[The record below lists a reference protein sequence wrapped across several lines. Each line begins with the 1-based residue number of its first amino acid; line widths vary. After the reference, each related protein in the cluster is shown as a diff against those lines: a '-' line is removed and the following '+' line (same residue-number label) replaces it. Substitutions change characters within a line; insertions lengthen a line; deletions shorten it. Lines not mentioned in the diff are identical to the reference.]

1 MNVLITGSS
10 GFLGSHVADEFI
22 RNGHNVCGI
31 SRAPNNRNHKQYPM
45 DINNFEGIYSLICE
59 KNIDHVVHIAGKP
72 IVSDCEKNPYEAYKI
87 NGLGTAAVLEAA
99 RQCRGVKK
107 VVSIETDK
115 VYGYQEI
122 IPTHEGLEPKPK
134 TPYEFSKYLST
145 VFSDFYRQCYNM
157 DIISV
162 RPANI
167 YGPGDLSSTRII
179 PKAIANLKSGKGILL
194 YNTALNMKRDFIY
207 VKDTAR
213 AIYLL
218 TTSECKENIYNLSN
232 DDPITMKALA
242 DLITTTLNL
251 DIPHQIIDKP
261 NSFQEIPLQEIDGTR
276 FKNEFNFNFK
286 SFEESIKETWEAM
299 Q

>member
-10 GFLGSHVADEFI
+10 GFLGSHLAEEFI
-22 RNGHNVCGI
+22 QNGHNVCGI
-31 SRAPNNRNHKQYPM
+31 SRAPNNRNLKEYPI
-45 DINNFEGIYSLICE
+45 DINNFEAIRGLICE
-59 KNIDHVVHIAGKP
+59 KNIDYIVHAAGKP

-87 NGLGTAAVLEAA
+87 NGLGTSAILEAA
-99 RQCRGVKK
+99 KQYGVKK

-122 IPTHEGLEPKPK
+122 IPTHEELEPKPT

-145 VFSDFYRQCYNM
+145 MFSEFYRQCYGMN
-157 DIISV
+157 IVSV

-167 YGPGDLSSTRII
+167 FGSGDLSSTRII
-179 PKAIANLKSGKGILL
+179 PRALANLKSGQGILI

-207 VKDTAR
+207 VKDAAR

-218 TTSECKENIYNLSN
+218 TVSKCQDNVYNLSD
-232 DDPITMKALA
+232 DDPITIKDLA
-242 DLITTTLNL
+242 DRIISQLNL
-251 DIPHQIIDKP
+251 DIPHQIVSKP
-261 NSFQEIPLQEIDGTR
+261 DTFQEIPLQEIDGAR
-276 FKNEFNFNFK
+276 FKFEFDFKYK
-286 SFEESIKETWEAM
+286 SFEEAIQETWDTM